1 MGRRKER
8 PFVKD
13 GDGDGEEVEEEEE
26 EEAVEGIEAVVE
38 IDKEVEEV
46 EEADGKEEMI
56 QHQDKEAEQVEENI
70 GLGIANGTLGDHHG
84 KGDPALYVFNRPTDA
99 VTLTK

>member
-1 MGRRKER
+1 MEVTQMGEI
-8 PFVKD
+8 PQT
-13 GDGDGEEVEEEEE
+13 EEMFQVEKM
-26 EEAVEGIEAVVE
+26 IQMCM
-38 IDKEVEEV
+38 IIM

-56 QHQDKEAEQVEENI
+56 QHQDKETEQVEENI